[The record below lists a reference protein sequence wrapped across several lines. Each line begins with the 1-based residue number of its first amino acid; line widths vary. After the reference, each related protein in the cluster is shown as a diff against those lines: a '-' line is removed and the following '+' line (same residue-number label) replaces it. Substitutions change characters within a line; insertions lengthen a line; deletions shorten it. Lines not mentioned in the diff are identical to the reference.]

1 MIGKILGAI
10 IGSKI
15 DQRDGEGGLKG
26 AAIGAL
32 TVGAARRLGPLALLV
47 GGVVAA
53 RAVMKRTANNR
64 TEV

>member
-1 MIGKILGAI
+1 MIGKVLGAI

-15 DQRDGEGGLKG
+15 DASDGKGGLKG

-32 TVGAARRLGPLALLV
+32 TVGAARRLGPLALLI

-53 RAVMKRTANNR
+53 RAIMKRTAPPS
-64 TEV
+64 TEA

>member
-10 IGSKI
+10 IGGKI
-15 DQRDGEGGLKG
+15 DKSDGEGGLKG

-32 TVGAARRLGPLALLV
+32 TVGAARRVAPLALLI

-53 RAVMKRTANNR
+53 RAIMKRTAQPS
-64 TEV
+64 TED

>member
-10 IGSKI
+10 VGSKI
-15 DQRDGEGGLKG
+15 DGSDGEGGLKG

-32 TVGAARRLGPLALLV
+32 TVGAARRLGPLALMI

-53 RAVMKRTANNR
+53 RAIMKRTVPPS
-64 TEV
+64 TEA

>member
-1 MIGKILGAI
+1 MIGKILGAV

-47 GGVVAA
+47 GGVVVA
-53 RAVMKRTANNR
+53 RSIMKRTAG
-64 TEV
+64 TTSEG

>member
-1 MIGKILGAI
+1 MIGKIIGAI
-10 IGSKI
+10 IGNKI
-15 DQRDGEGGLKG
+15 ASGDGQGGLKG

-32 TVGAARRLGPLALLV
+32 TVGAARRLGPLALLI

-53 RAVMKRTANNR
+53 RSIMKRTADKP

>member
-10 IGSKI
+10 VGSKI
-15 DQRDGEGGLKG
+15 DRRDGEGGLKG

-53 RAVMKRTANNR
+53 RAIMKRTAPPS
-64 TEV
+64 TDL